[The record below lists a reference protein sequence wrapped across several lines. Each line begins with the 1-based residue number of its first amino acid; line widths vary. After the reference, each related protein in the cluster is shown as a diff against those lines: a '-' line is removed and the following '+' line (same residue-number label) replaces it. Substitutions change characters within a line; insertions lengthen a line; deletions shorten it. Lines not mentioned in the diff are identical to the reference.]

1 MTRPCVV
8 EPKGPRCFRI
18 VLTQGLNRQIRR
30 MCQVL
35 GYRVVALKRVR
46 IMNIHLGRLKTGA
59 WRNVT
64 GEELEELLQLLKA
77 SGKQSGKME
86 EWQDDEN

>member
-1 MTRPCVV
+1 
-8 EPKGPRCFRI
+8 
-18 VLTQGLNRQIRR
+18 
-30 MCQVL
+30 
-35 GYRVVALKRVR
+35 
-46 IMNIHLGRLKTGA
+46 MNIHLGRLKTGA